1 MPDVSERPTLRRR
14 RALRGAVAAA
24 VAVLFASTAHTL
36 SGGHAPPAWLVVS
49 IVVLAAPLCVALIGR
64 RRNLPRLAAA
74 IGAAQ
79 LVLHGAFAA
88 IGDAAPA
95 GGPSHGAHHHAPLAL
110 DASAFADPAAATM
123 TSGHAI
129 AAVATLLVLAWGERL
144 MVAIA
149 RGIRRLLRLPV
160 APALPS
166 PHVPLPSA
174 PTTAPHAAAVFLDCV
189 SRRGPPTRHAS
200 ALTA

>member
-1 MPDVSERPTLRRR
+1 MPDVSERPTLRRL
-14 RALRGAVAAA
+14 RALRGTVAAA

-36 SGGHAPPAWLVVS
+36 SGGHAPPAWLVVA
-49 IVVLAAPLCVALIGR
+49 IVVLAAPLCVGLIGR
-64 RRNLPRLAAA
+64 RRTLPRLAAT

-79 LVLHGAFAA
+79 LALHGAFAA

-95 GGPSHGAHHHAPLAL
+95 GGLGHAAHHHTPLAL
-110 DASAFADPAAATM
+110 DASTFADPAAATM
-123 TSGHAI
+123 TVGHAI
-129 AAVATLLVLAWGERL
+129 AALATLVVLAWGEHL

-160 APALPS
+160 APMLPS
-166 PHVPLPSA
+166 PHAPLPSA
-174 PTTAPHAAAVFLDCV
+174 PATAPHAAAVFLDCL
-189 SRRGPPTRHAS
+189 SRRGPPTRPAS